1 AFTPCW
7 QGYALPHP
15 AINAPDDLNNDDA
28 DAEGDQ
34 YLIFMGSVIEALD
47 QPPLHDEP
55 HCHGDY
61 RRPDQADY
69 EGTCGGEYG
78 EARVSADNK
87 QGAVGK
93 VDDSQR
99 TINDGETCRNE
110 CQQHTQ
116 SQAVKNLR
124 HEKAHARPPSFAFV
138 MQIWMQPIPAP
149 ETMLVSGART
159 SSGGRAHLATC
170 VVHRRQG
177 LQTVGNGNHV
187 NQIILVLDF
196 RGLLAANDGEVGD
209 PVVVFRTE
217 VDFAAH
223 AVRTLVIN
231 AVLEGLYH
239 GGRVEGAGPFAGI
252 RPQQHGHV
260 SVMFRVTR
268 NGVVFFLIGF
278 DEITADFVLHAF
290 SPPEHHGAKHT
301 LHNLRTHLFKH
312 VSRQVGHAHLHLLE
326 YTEFIGLLGRVH
338 GVSAIVVVDEDVC
351 TAVCDVQHP
360 GAEVC
365 RAERVDL
372 GVVDRGPALL
382 LRKLL
387 QLGRK

>member
-1 AFTPCW
+1 SGPDAEHQHEVPLHIDAQQADHHGVFNTGTNDQAQPRAVQHVPAGKEDRGRNGHDLEPIQRVGEKAQVARAFTPCW

-78 EARVSADNK
+78 EACVSADNK

-99 TINDGETCRNE
+99 TVNDGETCRNE

-138 MQIWMQPIPAP
+138 MQIWMQPISAP

-239 GGRVEGAGPFAGI
+239 GGRVEGAG
-252 RPQQHGHV
+252 
-260 SVMFRVTR
+260 
-268 NGVVFFLIGF
+268 
-278 DEITADFVLHAF
+278 
-290 SPPEHHGAKHT
+290 
-301 LHNLRTHLFKH
+301 
-312 VSRQVGHAHLHLLE
+312 
-326 YTEFIGLLGRVH
+326 
-338 GVSAIVVVDEDVC
+338 
-351 TAVCDVQHP
+351 
-360 GAEVC
+360 
-365 RAERVDL
+365 
-372 GVVDRGPALL
+372 
-382 LRKLL
+382 
-387 QLGRK
+387 